1 MYNIIIKSVVY
12 LSLITAFFI
21 IIVNAGLSEQKN
33 YYSWK
38 NSSGVTQITKYISEI
53 PLENRNDIK
62 IFKSKVTLPW
72 LNNFKNTPI
81 IKILYGLITLFVLLT
96 LSRNAIDNIF
106 SYIIRKNN
114 ENLEK
119 IIRNSNILV
128 LSENQFKIATSSVL
142 NKLGYKLNI
151 TDEILQNI
159 IEFTATK
166 NGIQHAVS
174 VIYSDNPVSKT
185 TLNYVVLEGSRL
197 ECENHI
203 VVTNSYFSPDA
214 LDYSNSLNIKLI
226 DREKMEKYI
235 IDYGISPN

>member
-128 LSENQFKIATSSVL
+128 LSENQFKIATSS
-142 NKLGYKLNI
+142 
-151 TDEILQNI
+151 
-159 IEFTATK
+159 A
-166 NGIQHAVS
+166 
-174 VIYSDNPVSKT
+174 
-185 TLNYVVLEGSRL
+185 
-197 ECENHI
+197 
-203 VVTNSYFSPDA
+203 
-214 LDYSNSLNIKLI
+214 
-226 DREKMEKYI
+226 
-235 IDYGISPN
+235 